1 VSSTTLTA
9 QVAATELVAAGN
21 ETISVTNPGPGGG
34 TSGALPFVVTP
45 PLAPGEIVVN
55 VTANDLVWDP
65 VNHVIYLSLFETDPT
80 KNDVQIMDPTTGAL
94 GASAFAGSGANQL
107 SISKSSKYLYV
118 GLAGAPNVQR
128 LSLPRLDQAVPIS
141 LGYDTMYGPYYAMD
155 LHAGPVSDDTI
166 SVVRESPGVTPS
178 EQGGMVIYDD
188 GIPRPNT
195 LCGITGG
202 FNENDPGCS
211 TSVMTGPGGN
221 YDSTQWN
228 SDGSEMFA
236 VDNQDTDYA
245 FYTVPVSSSGFGSI
259 ATYSGI
265 AYGKLGSPGA
275 IHFEASTNYVYDDSG
290 YVIEPGAGK
299 IVGTFNASGLM
310 VPDGSLGV
318 AFFLGQLASDEGTS
332 TYTLESFDLRTFA
345 PIATL
350 TISNVTAN
358 PTHLIRWGANGLA
371 FTTYSRNQ
379 GSPASMYLIS
389 GSFVDG
395 SKSMTGPPPSQNVQR
410 TWKIPDL
417 TSSAP
422 PPFQVTHSF

>member
-1 VSSTTLTA
+1 
-9 QVAATELVAAGN
+9 
-21 ETISVTNPGPGGG
+21 
-34 TSGALPFVVTP
+34 
-45 PLAPGEIVVN
+45 
-55 VTANDLVWDP
+55 
-65 VNHVIYLSLFETDPT
+65 
-80 KNDVQIMDPTTGAL
+80 
-94 GASAFAGSGANQL
+94 
-107 SISKSSKYLYV
+107 
-118 GLAGAPNVQR
+118 
-128 LSLPRLDQAVPIS
+128 
-141 LGYDTMYGPYYAMD
+141 
-155 LHAGPVSDDTI
+155 
-166 SVVRESPGVTPS
+166 
-178 EQGGMVIYDD
+178 
-188 GIPRPNT
+188 
-195 LCGITGG
+195 
-202 FNENDPGCS
+202 
-211 TSVMTGPGGN
+211 
-221 YDSTQWN
+221 
-228 SDGSEMFA
+228 MFA

-259 ATYSGI
+259 VTYSGI